1 MGDNEQLQLY
11 SKPIFVAPSSLVKEV
26 LMQKQNLLDKIT
38 NAISKPWHIDQ
49 NGRIYVDEVMSEDEV
64 ERLMALHIPFT
75 TSHGTLLRT
84 NITADNLFALCI
96 KRNKKHYKP
105 KFTL

>member
-1 MGDNEQLQLY
+1 MGDNEQLQIY
-11 SKPIFVAPSSLVKEV
+11 SKPFFAIPPSLRKEV
-26 LMQKQNLLDKIT
+26 EIQKRNLLEKIT
-38 NAISKPWHIDQ
+38 NAISKPWHIKD
-49 NGRIYVDEVMSEDEV
+49 GLICFDEVMSEDEV
-64 ERLMALHIPFT
+64 EKLKALHIPFT

-84 NITADNLFALCI
+84 NITVEDLFALRI

>member
-1 MGDNEQLQLY
+1 MGDNEQLQIY
-11 SKPIFVAPSSLVKEV
+11 SKPFFVFPPSLRKEV
-26 LMQKQNLLDKIT
+26 ETQKQNLLDKIA

-49 NGRIYVDEVMSEDEV
+49 RGRICVDEVMSKDEV

-75 TSHGTLLRT
+75 ISHGTLLPT
-84 NITADNLFALCI
+84 YKTEDKLFALRI

>member
-1 MGDNEQLQLY
+1 MGDNEQLQFY
-11 SKPIFVAPSSLVKEV
+11 SKPFFATPPSLIKEV
-26 LMQKQNLLDKIT
+26 EIQKQNLLGKIA

-49 NGRIYVDEVMSEDEV
+49 NGWICVDEVMSEDEV

-84 NITADNLFALCI
+84 NITAEDLFALRI